1 MHLCFFWP
9 VSRKNTCSFCQ
20 GFPGHKK
27 VTKLKCRSLFLNVS
41 FRSPSLRLWLVNKI
55 KCELWEH
62 KQCVVCPCSVSDELC
77 EVTNQLLSWP
87 LVIVFHFPSNTE
99 TSRDNSFAFQDLKTN
114 RCGFYFVHFDLK
126 EQGWMQEIFIRC
138 SRNVNVDKY
147 KYPANC
153 SSWCHIAIWS
163 NLSLSR
169 QLNTQSAVACTIA
182 SLFIMGGQEIQV
194 LLTSQCSYLR

>member
-1 MHLCFFWP
+1 MFVFA
-9 VSRKNTCSFCQ
+9 
-20 GFPGHKK
+20 
-27 VTKLKCRSLFLNVS
+27 
-41 FRSPSLRLWLVNKI
+41 LRLRGCVWWTKF
-55 KCELWEH
+55 KCEPW
-62 KQCVVCPCSVSDELC
+62 

-87 LVIVFHFPSNTE
+87 FVIVCNSPSNTE

-138 SRNVNVDKY
+138 SRNVNADKY

-182 SLFIMGGQEIQV
+182 SLFIMGGQEIRV
-194 LLTSQCSYLR
+194 LLTSQCSYISAFIWYCCCVHDVEECACMCKQPYFYLNVTNPFVIFVRLFF